1 MYTSIPRKVRGR
13 WRTTAVEA
21 EFEAHVGRAG
31 MIYYFI
37 RYLLLKI
44 SPPQYSR
51 MTFQDTPL
59 DTPLPVDNRFTISSD
74 LSVTVRCG
82 TVQTILIKSTID
94 CIMNF

>member
-1 MYTSIPRKVRGR
+1 
-13 WRTTAVEA
+13 
-21 EFEAHVGRAG
+21 
-31 MIYYFI
+31 
-37 RYLLLKI
+37 
-44 SPPQYSR
+44 